1 MSTLRKWAL
10 RRRIYYGTGFL
21 CVLVLMTSL
30 VYRVYF
36 YAPGDCFDTIANQ
49 DERGVDC
56 GGSCVRICA
65 TDAIMPRIIWAE
77 SFEIIVGQYNAVAYV
92 ENSNQVAAT
101 PELVYTLQLFD
112 GNDLVAERKGKTVLP
127 PNSIYPIFEGRID
140 TNGSKVTRT
149 VLTLE
154 PPELWVPGINGREQ
168 FEVSNVNLTGADS
181 KPRLDAVIKNTALT
195 PAEKVEV
202 VVTLFNDA
210 GKPILASQTFIDY
223 LAERSSK
230 DIVFTWPNSI
240 AKTVR
245 SCLVPSDVVLVLDRS
260 GSMAADGGTPPE
272 PLESAKK
279 AAQSFSN
286 FLQPKD
292 TLGYLSYATT
302 PTTPME
308 QTLTNN
314 FAQVQSAVSSTVM
327 GTGGVQYTNMGE
339 AFSSATAE
347 LISERHRA
355 DARKVIVFMTDGDVT
370 RPINPDTGL
379 QDREYAGN
387 YAKEKASLAKKEN
400 VTIYTIGFGDSFGES
415 GGDVTRDISL
425 IKDLASDPSYYYEA
439 PTATQLQ
446 EVYQQIAESI
456 CESGTSKIEVIA
468 KTPTNF
474 TPLEGN

>member
-1 MSTLRKWAL
+1 MSTLRRWAL
-10 RRRIYYGTGFL
+10 RRRVYYGTGFL
-21 CVLVLMTSL
+21 SVVVLISAF
-30 VYRVYF
+30 VYRVYI
-36 YAPGDCFDTIANQ
+36 YEPGNCFDLIANQ

-65 TDAIMPRIIWAE
+65 ADVIMPRIIWAE
-77 SFEIIVGQYNAVAYV
+77 SFEIIEGQYNAVAYV

-101 PELVYTLQLFD
+101 PELAYTLQLFD
-112 GNDLVAERKGKTVLP
+112 GAELVAQRQGKTVLP

-140 TNGSKVTRT
+140 TNGKKVTKT
-149 VLTLE
+149 ILTLE
-154 PPELWVPGINGREQ
+154 PPELWLPASIGREQ
-168 FEVSNVNLTGADS
+168 FEVSNVNLSGADAR
-181 KPRLDAVIKNTALT
+181 PRLDAVIKNTALT
-195 PAEKVEV
+195 PAEQVEV

-210 GKPILASQTFIDY
+210 GKPIMTSQTFVDY

-245 SCLVPSDVVLVLDRS
+245 SCVVPSDVVMVLDRS

-286 FLQPKD
+286 FLQAKD
-292 TLGYLSYATT
+292 TLGYLSYATI

-308 QTLTNN
+308 QTLTSA
-314 FAQVQSAVSSTVM
+314 FAQVQAAISSTVM
-327 GTGGVQYTNMGE
+327 GSDGVQYTNMGE
-339 AFSSATAE
+339 AFNSATAE
-347 LISERHRA
+347 LLSVRHRA

-370 RPINPDTGL
+370 RPINPDTGV
-379 QDREYAGN
+379 QDRAYAGN
-387 YAKEKASLAKKEN
+387 YAREKASLAKKEN
-400 VTIYTIGFGDSFGES
+400 ITIYTIGFGDFFGES

-446 EVYQQIAESI
+446 EVYKQIAESI